1 MDPNESSKEDWT
13 SLEDGNPEV
22 VAQREFEK
30 ESVLESHPAVE
41 EEEPQDAFPEKWK
54 NDFEGLAYL
63 GYLTTTV
70 RIPFH
75 TFVLKTLLPIEKI
88 EVADVCRSHEDSL
101 AYAKSFKAAIV
112 AAALLTVDGQPLIV
126 GERQRNVVRQ
136 KYEYVV
142 NTWYEPIIDLLYN
155 SVNALELRSL
165 EVLRAM
171 GILGEGGSIVNN
183 EKSK

>member
-1 MDPNESSKEDWT
+1 MDAKDDSWT
-13 SLEDGNPEV
+13 SLKDSNPEV
-22 VAQREFEK
+22 VKQREFEK
-30 ESVLESHPAVE
+30 ESVLEGHPAVKE
-41 EEEPQDAFPEKWK
+41 ENTEEAFPEKWK

-112 AAALLTVDGQPLIV
+112 AASLLTVDGQPLIV
-126 GERQRNVVRQ
+126 GEKQRNVVRQ
-136 KYEYVV
+136 KYDYVV

-155 SVNALELRSL
+155 SVNALEIRSL
-165 EVLRAM
+165 EVLKAM
-171 GILGEGGSIVNN
+171 GILGEGGSLVNN